1 MDFTITIC
9 RSASPTIRPI
19 ERRID
24 RIVLFVYGAID
35 GKPHQL
41 TQRLLEIVERVLGNV
56 AKLMHLF
63 RHICYIDQKEP
74 SNITTKKANSNASK
88 CTIVPRQNSI
98 HFVNRSA

>member
-9 RSASPTIRPI
+9 RSASATII
-19 ERRID
+19 ERRHD
-24 RIVLFVYGAID
+24 RIGLFVYWAID

-63 RHICYIDQKEP
+63 RHICYIDQKEH